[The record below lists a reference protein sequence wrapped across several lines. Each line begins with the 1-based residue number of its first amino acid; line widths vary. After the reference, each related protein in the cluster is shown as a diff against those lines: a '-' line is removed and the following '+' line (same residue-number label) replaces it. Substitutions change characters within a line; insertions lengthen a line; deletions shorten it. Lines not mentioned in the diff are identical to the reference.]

1 MGIWKD
7 PVTKKWKYE
16 FQFKNQSYGGGGY
29 SRKQEARGARE
40 EKRKRVK
47 AEIGAVSPNHSGR
60 KILEVVD
67 SYLAFSQR
75 QHAEKT
81 WKYKKYV
88 LEGFCEHVKADFDRT
103 LLSITPAEIADYLQT
118 LKTNPVYNQHRKDLS
133 ALFVYAKDVL
143 GIPLPQNPCSP
154 IKKLPQA
161 RNLKKKTWTFDQFI
175 SILKAADPEKERPFL
190 LTLTYTMARV
200 DEVLRLKIQDIN
212 FEKKYL
218 TLYTRKTADGSYRG
232 RDIPVND
239 HLAKILGEICPGRGA
254 QEHVFINPKTGTRYN
269 RRPKFMAGI
278 CKRAGIPPLKISDRR
293 IKKKGKPYIVEAEV
307 HLGFHAIR
315 HWAASYL
322 FDRAKVGKA
331 TIQNLLGH
339 TNASTTDIYLHSLET
354 SLKGTTEGLANTLA
368 AHLDKVEKS
377 PATSSGFTV
386 FRPNPKVFSSN

>member
-16 FQFKNQSYGGGGY
+16 FQYRNQFYGGGGY
-29 SRKQEARGARE
+29 SKKQEARDARE

-47 AEIGAVSPNHSGR
+47 AEIGAASPDHSGK
-60 KILEVVD
+60 KILEAVD

-75 QHAEKT
+75 QHAKKT
-81 WKYKKYV
+81 WKYKKHV
-88 LEGFCEHVKADFDRT
+88 LEGFCEHIKADFDRT
-103 LLSITPAEIADYLQT
+103 VLSVTPAEIADYLQT

-133 ALFVYAKDVL
+133 ALFVHAKDVL
-143 GIPLPQNPCSP
+143 GIPLPQNPCAP
-154 IKKLPQA
+154 IKKLPQPK
-161 RNLKKKTWTFDQFI
+161 NLKKKTWTFDQFI

-212 FEKKYL
+212 FEKQYL

-232 RDIPVND
+232 RDIPMND
-239 HLAKILGEICPGRGA
+239 HLAKIMAETCRGRAA
-254 QEHVFINPKTGTRYN
+254 QEYVFMNPETGTRYN
-269 RRPKFMAGI
+269 RRLTFMARI
-278 CKRAGIPPLKISDRR
+278 CKRAGIPPIKISDR
-293 IKKKGKPYIVEAEV
+293 KKSKKGREPRIVQTEL

-322 FDRAKVGKA
+322 YDREKVGKA

-368 AHLDKVEKS
+368 AHLD
-377 PATSSGFTV
+377 
-386 FRPNPKVFSSN
+386 